1 MKVAVIGSRSFAD
14 YGLLCRTLDAIP
26 ELSTVVSGGAPGA
39 DSLGERYADERGLAT
54 QIHRP
59 DWRRYGRGAGKVRNR
74 TIVDASDLV
83 VAFWDGSSAGTKHAL
98 DYARTR
104 GTPVQVVRF
113 DAPAP

>member
-1 MKVAVIGSRSFAD
+1 MSAPSSSSASDSRSA
-14 YGLLCRTLDAIP
+14 
-26 ELSTVVSGGAPGA
+26 
-39 DSLGERYADERGLAT
+39 SLAFVE
-54 QIHRP
+54 
-59 DWRRYGRGAGKVRNR
+59 
-74 TIVDASDLV
+74 ASDLV